1 MIIIRINEIF
11 FSKEK
16 TKNSKQKMQKKNR
29 LFNIIFVVGAEF
41 LVSFS
46 L

>member
-41 LVSFS
+41 LVRYP

>member
-41 LVSFS
+41 LVSFP